1 MSALLSVRDL
11 HLAFGGLK
19 AGHVVWLG
27 SVTPPIWL
35 GGPGTVEADFDGLGI
50 ARLRFV

>member
-19 AGHVVWLG
+19 AADGVGLDVLDC
-27 SVTPPIWL
+27 VT
-35 GGPGTVEADFDGLGI
+35 
-50 ARLRFV
+50 